1 MDEAGLNIQ
10 NGFFNQVRK
19 DRTRVSIFLN
29 NGQRISGLVRSFD
42 KFTLLLDTRQGEQMV
57 FKHAIAT
64 ISVFHPAE
72 GAGSTEKAPK
82 AADKEGPALETKV
95 FGNFMDLPGKK
106 P

>member
-1 MDEAGLNIQ
+1 
-10 NGFFNQVRK
+10 
-19 DRTRVSIFLN
+19 
-29 NGQRISGLVRSFD
+29 
-42 KFTLLLDTRQGEQMV
+42 MV

-82 AADKEGPALETKV
+82 AADKEGPALETKG